1 MVVAYPLFMEN
12 SMIEL
17 TPRDRELVALGAAM
31 GSNCIACVEYHV
43 PQARRVGLSEA
54 QIEAAI
60 RLADKLRQVPAR
72 KTLQAAQGLLPS
84 SAATACGAGDADD
97 CGCAALSGSSAES
110 VASVADKA
118 GAPAGAMMEMMSRMI
133 DAMGCQPPAQ
143 RAAAQGGQGAP
154 SEAAGA
160 GCACR

>member
-1 MVVAYPLFMEN
+1 
-12 SMIEL
+12 MIEL

-60 RLADKLRQVPAR
+60 HLADKLRQVPAR
-72 KTLQAAQGLLPS
+72 KTLQAALGLLPS
-84 SAATACGAGDADD
+84 SAEAACGAGDAGAGADD
-97 CGCAALSGSSAES
+97 CGCGALSAASA
-110 VASVADKA
+110 ASAACAADKA
-118 GAPAGAMMEMMSRMI
+118 DAPAGAMMGMMSRMI
-133 DAMGCQPPAQ
+133 DAMGCQEAAH

>member
-1 MVVAYPLFMEN
+1 
-12 SMIEL
+12 MIEL
-17 TPRDRELVALGAAM
+17 PPRDRELVALGAAM

-72 KTLQAAQGLLPS
+72 KTLQAALGLLPS
-84 SAATACGAGDADD
+84 SAEAACGAGDAGADD
-97 CGCAALSGSSAES
+97 CGCGALSAASSG
-110 VASVADKA
+110 DKA
-118 GAPAGAMMEMMSRMI
+118 DAPAGAMIGMMSKMI
-133 DAMGCQPPAQ
+133 DALGGHEPSR
-143 RAAAQGGQGAP
+143 RAAAPGGQEAQVAP
-154 SEAAGA
+154 AGA